1 MATITQTSIC
11 NSALIKVGAERISSI
26 DDANKRARLCKEQYE
41 KVRNDLLQSHPWN
54 FAITRRTLALVA
66 TYTPAFEY
74 TKAFQV
80 PNDVLRVLD
89 TSLNTGHQIGERKW
103 NVEVDPIS
111 NLKLLVCNESAV
123 DIRYIKDVGEAF
135 FTPAFAELLAAKLA
149 VDLSYSLTQSAK
161 HTALLQQQFDQKI
174 KDVRSFDAME
184 GSVRVVE
191 ADDWLLARLAGGPG
205 FFTMN
210 D

>member
-1 MATITQTSIC
+1 M
-11 NSALIKVGAERISSI
+11 
-26 DDANKRARLCKEQYE
+26 
-41 KVRNDLLQSHPWN
+41 
-54 FAITRRTLALVA
+54 
-66 TYTPAFEY
+66 
-74 TKAFQV
+74 
-80 PNDVLRVLD
+80 LRVLD

-103 NVEVDPIS
+103 NVEIDPAT
-111 NLKLLVCNESAV
+111 NLKLLLCNDSAV
-123 DIRYIKDVGEAF
+123 DIRYIKDVDEPY
-135 FTPAFAELLAAKLA
+135 FTPAFAELLAMKMA
-149 VDLSYSLTQSAK
+149 VELSYALTQSAK
-161 HTALLQQQFDQKI
+161 MTALLQKQFDDKI

>member
-1 MATITQTSIC
+1 MATITKTSIC
-11 NSALIKVGAERISSI
+11 NSALIKVGAERIVSLDGS
-26 DDANKRARLCKEQYE
+26 NKRARLCKEQYE

-54 FAITRRTLALVA
+54 FAITRKTLALVA
-66 TYTPAFEY
+66 TYTPSFEY
-74 TKAFQV
+74 SKAFQI
-80 PNDVLRVLD
+80 PSDVLRVLD

-103 NVEVDPIS
+103 NIEIDPDS
-111 NLKLLVCNESAV
+111 NVKLLVCNESAV
-123 DIRYIKDVGEAF
+123 DIRYIKDIDEPF
-135 FTPAFAELLAAKLA
+135 FTPAFAELLAAKMA
-149 VDLSYSLTQSAK
+149 VEISYAITQSAK
-161 HTALLQQQFDQKI
+161 MTALLQKQFDDKI

-205 FFTMN
+205 FFSMN